1 MDFETM
7 LKGLILLT
15 FAVAIP
21 IAAYAAIMG
30 IKGTWAKPD
39 HPETDPA
46 ELDALRDRIAELEAS
61 QQRVAELEERVDF
74 AERLLVQ
81 QRDPAQLPEG
91 SR

>member
-1 MDFETM
+1 M
-7 LKGLILLT
+7 LKGLILIT

-30 IKGTWAKPD
+30 IKGTWAKPALPD
-39 HPETDPA
+39 TDPA
-46 ELDALRDRIAELEAS
+46 ELEALRERVAELEAG
-61 QQRVAELEERVDF
+61 QQRMAELEERVDF

>member
-1 MDFETM
+1 MGFETL
-7 LKGLILLT
+7 LKALILIT

-30 IKGTWAKPD
+30 IKGTWARPEY
-39 HPETDPA
+39 PETDPA
-46 ELDALRDRIAELEAS
+46 ELAALRERVAELEAG

-81 QRDPAQLPEG
+81 QRDQAQLPEG

>member
-21 IAAYAAIMG
+21 IAGYAAIMG
-30 IKGTWAKPD
+30 VKGTWARK
-39 HPETDPA
+39 
-46 ELDALRDRIAELEAS
+46 DATGGDRAELEAL
-61 QQRVAELEERVDF
+61 QERVAELEAGQHRMAELEERVDF
-74 AERLLVQ
+74 AERLLAR
-81 QRDPAQLPEG
+81 QRDQAQLPGG